1 MRTEILGSLT
11 TRIVGGTDRQGGGDG
26 PVVVLLHGYG
36 APGDDLVPLHRV
48 MDVPR
53 HTRFVFPH
61 APIDMATDP
70 RMAAMGMSS
79 RAWWEI
85 DLMALES
92 ALAQGRMRDLKAE
105 QPPELPAARAALTAC
120 IDEVSQL
127 LSPSTL
133 VVGGF
138 SQGAMLA
145 LDFALHDARPIAA
158 LALMSGSFLSES
170 EWRPRMAARKG
181 QRVVMSHGSHDPLL
195 PFETSVELKDALT
208 TAGWNVDFVPF
219 RGQHEIPPVVLAKV
233 AALITEVA
241 S

>member
-48 MDVPR
+48 LDVPR
-53 HTRFVFPH
+53 GTRFVFPH
-61 APIDMATDP
+61 APIDMAEDP
-70 RMAAMGMSS
+70 RMAAMGVSS

-85 DLMALES
+85 DLMALEQ
-92 ALAQGRMRDLKAE
+92 ALARGRTRDLKAE
-105 QPPELPAARAALTAC
+105 HPPALPAARAALTAC
-120 IDEVSQL
+120 IDEVTRL
-127 LSPSTL
+127 LSPSAL

-145 LDFALHDARPIAA
+145 LDFALHDPRPIAA
-158 LALMSGSFLSES
+158 LALMSGTFLSEDV
-170 EWRPRMAARKG
+170 WRPLFDARAG

-195 PFETSVELKDALT
+195 PFETSVELKEALIA
-208 TAGWNVDFVPF
+208 AGWKVDFVPF
-219 RGQHEIPPVVLAKV
+219 RGQHEIPPVVLSKV
-233 AALITEVA
+233 SALITEVT